1 MLQAAGRLGLLVKAL
16 EQIGIFGQARSD
28 RLQCDETI
36 DDWIASTV
44 NDTSG
49 PAPKL
54 SLNQVFA

>member
-1 MLQAAGRLGLLVKAL
+1 MLQAAGRLGFLVKPL
-16 EQIGIFGQARSD
+16 QQIGVFSQTRSD

-44 NDTSG
+44 NDTPS